1 MSGARDLRSLVA
13 QNGHLS
19 VKAGRRQNRNE
30 LTTNGVFAGLV
41 TSSSLLAISHNAA
54 SVSTAWSIS
63 PSTKL
68 HTLFSTLVRVF
79 CRRVLHPNERE
90 LFDVYFS
97 DLIISASLVSM
108 WWGLAMHLAHW
119 NANLLNDSSTMSQF
133 AS

>member
-19 VKAGRRQNRNE
+19 VKAGRRQNWNE

-41 TSSSLLAISHNAA
+41 TSSSLLAISHSSA

-68 HTLFSTLVRVF
+68 HTFFSTLVRVF
-79 CRRVLHPNERE
+79 SVVE
-90 LFDVYFS
+90 
-97 DLIISASLVSM
+97 
-108 WWGLAMHLAHW
+108 
-119 NANLLNDSSTMSQF
+119 SSTQMN
-133 AS
+133 ASCSTYILLISSYLHLS